1 MRSNA
6 DAGGRAPPRRGR
18 QPAAVGEVAA
28 PAGRERVPADLLV
41 IEPLG
46 EWACASCGGTGAFLR
61 MEDAG
66 PLCLACGD
74 LDHLVFLPAGDAA
87 LSRRARQASRLSVV
101 VVVVVR
107 FSRARRRYEGQ
118 GLLVEE
124 TALEQAEA
132 RCLADEEA
140 RRRRRERDRARRAE
154 QDVVFQ
160 SRLAEEIVRLLPGC
174 PASVVAVRRTSWCRP
189 MFGGS

>member
-1 MRSNA
+1 
-6 DAGGRAPPRRGR
+6 
-18 QPAAVGEVAA
+18 
-28 PAGRERVPADLLV
+28 
-41 IEPLG
+41 
-46 EWACASCGGTGAFLR
+46 
-61 MEDAG
+61 
-66 PLCLACGD
+66 
-74 LDHLVFLPAGDAA
+74 
-87 LSRRARQASRLSVV
+87 VV